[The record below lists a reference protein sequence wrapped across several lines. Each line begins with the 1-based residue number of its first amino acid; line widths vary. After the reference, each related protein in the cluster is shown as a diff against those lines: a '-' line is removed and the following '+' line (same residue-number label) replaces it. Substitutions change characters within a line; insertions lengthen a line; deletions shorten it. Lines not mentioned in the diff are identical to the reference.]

1 MAVIEIEIKDEN
13 KVDFIKQLLKE
24 YGLSE
29 VDTNLFI
36 DKNKNDELIKKTSN
50 KKKKKIKT

>member
-1 MAVIEIEIKDEN
+1 MAVIEVEIKDEK

-29 VDTNLFI
+29 VDTNIFV
-36 DKNKNDELIKKTSN
+36 DKKKSNKITQKTS
-50 KKKKKIKT
+50 KTKDNI

>member
-1 MAVIEIEIKDEN
+1 MAQIEIDIKDEN

-29 VDTNLFI
+29 VAINVFA
-36 DKNKNDELIKKTSN
+36 DKDV
-50 KKKKKIKT
+50 KKKRVK